1 MNPMAE
7 LDAVTSLRAGIVD
20 GPAEDKV
27 EGICFAD
34 RDKETGGRP
43 VKRGEGQ
50 PYSKTKPSA
59 KAKPKTKAKLE
70 TVAPL

>member
-27 EGICFAD
+27 EGIRFAD
-34 RDKETGGRP
+34 SDKETGGSP
-43 VKRGEGQ
+43 LEGGGAALCIGIS
-50 PYSKTKPSA
+50 PMPSEIPIDA
-59 KAKPKTKAKLE
+59 HHFL
-70 TVAPL
+70 